1 MAYTLAPTG
10 RANSFVQRAAS
21 KPKRSLDCVGG
32 HGLGCRGSSLSP
44 GADGVAGIDLWGPAF
59 AYSRALLWGAVRFR
73 IAGWWRAAL
82 LGGLLGIVGYVLC
95 SASMGFALFVTN
107 ASSATGRL
115 EDPILGS
122 FGPINFVLFWVL
134 TLAFASYG
142 VLPLLATCLGMIAFM
157 LCRRPR
163 HAHA

>member
-1 MAYTLAPTG
+1 MS
-10 RANSFVQRAAS
+10 REQRASRNGAWIAS
-21 KPKRSLDCVGG
+21 AVTGLVVGAAAF
-32 HGLGCRGSSLSP
+32 LLERTASP
-44 GADGVAGIDLWGPAF
+44 ALICGALAF